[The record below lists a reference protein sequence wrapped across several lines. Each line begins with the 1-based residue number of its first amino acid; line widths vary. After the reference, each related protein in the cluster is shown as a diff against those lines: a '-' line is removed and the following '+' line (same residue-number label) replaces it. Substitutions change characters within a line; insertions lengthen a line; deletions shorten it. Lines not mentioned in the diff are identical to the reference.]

1 MRYSLYGERFA
12 RPSGILELMD
22 DLGGALAAGGDL
34 CMLGGGNPASVPPL
48 TEAFHDL
55 GRRLLADPH
64 EWRRCLG
71 DYAGPRGEPRFLAGL
86 ARALNA
92 RCGFDIGPE
101 HLVLTA
107 GSQASFFAL
116 FKLLGGACAGG
127 RVRPVLLPR
136 VPDYVGYA
144 NLGNGET
151 DALCGVPALPQPTGV
166 QRFRYTI
173 DWQAVE
179 GAVEPAALCISH
191 PGNPTGQ
198 LLSRAE
204 LQRLHDL
211 ARARGAPLIVDAA
224 YGAPF
229 PGICFGSTED
239 AAPWW
244 QTDSVLCLS
253 LSKLGLPGVR
263 CGVVL
268 APPELAA
275 ALTAFNASLTLAPGN
290 LGPYLLWPWVEDGT
304 LFELGERWLRPF
316 YQQRRERALAVVDE
330 VFAARGIDCR
340 VHESGGAFFLWLWF
354 PRLSRSAREV
364 YGLLKEAGV
373 LVVPGEHFSPG
384 LASASRH
391 LAQCLRVSFA
401 GEPERFARGME
412 RMAAVLERQ
421 EERPAGGGH
430 HRGDAA

>member
-48 TEAFHDL
+48 TEAFHGL
-55 GRRLLADPH
+55 GRRLLADPL
-64 EWRRCLG
+64 EWQRCLG
-71 DYAGPRGEPRFLAGL
+71 DYASPRGEPRFLAAL
-86 ARALNA
+86 ARALSA
-92 RCGFDIGPE
+92 RFRFDIGPE

-107 GSQASFFAL
+107 GSQASFFAI
-116 FKLLGGACAGG
+116 FKLLGGACSGG
-127 RVRPVLLPR
+127 RIRPVLLPR
-136 VPDYVGYA
+136 VPEYVGYA
-144 NLGNGET
+144 DLGNGEA
-151 DALCGVPALPQPTGV
+151 DAVCGVPALPQPTGAL
-166 QRFRYTI
+166 RFRYAI
-173 DWQAVE
+173 DWQALE
-179 GAVEPAALCISH
+179 AAGDPAALCVSN

-198 LLSRAE
+198 LLSRSD

-211 ARARGAPLIVDAA
+211 ARARDIPLIVDAA

-229 PGICFGSTED
+229 PGICFGAPED
-239 AAPWW
+239 LAPWW
-244 QTDSVLCLS
+244 QADSVLCLS

-263 CGVVL
+263 SGVVI
-268 APPELAA
+268 APPDLAA

-290 LGPYLLWPWVEDGT
+290 LGPYLLLPWVEDGT

-316 YQQRRERALAVVDE
+316 YSLRRERALAVVDA

-354 PRLSRSAREV
+354 PGLSRSAREV
-364 YGLLKEAGV
+364 YALLKEAGV
-373 LVVPGEHFSPG
+373 LVVPGEHFRPG
-384 LASASRH
+384 LAAAPPH

-401 GEPERFARGME
+401 GEPERFALGME
-412 RMAAVLERQ
+412 RIAAVLEAL
-421 EERPAGGGH
+421 EGRPDGR